1 MAPIDRSRCGGCH
14 ACVDACPAQALKEA
28 LWQAGMEREEIVDV
42 GKCYAKQLEI
52 MERATGIRTDLCGK
66 CFAVCPYARRP
77 SPDRE
82 P

>member
-1 MAPIDRSRCGGCH
+1 MD
-14 ACVDACPAQALKEA
+14 VCPAQALKGA
-28 LWQAGMEREEIVDV
+28 LWQADMEREEIVDV
-42 GKCYAKQLEI
+42 DKCYAKQLEI